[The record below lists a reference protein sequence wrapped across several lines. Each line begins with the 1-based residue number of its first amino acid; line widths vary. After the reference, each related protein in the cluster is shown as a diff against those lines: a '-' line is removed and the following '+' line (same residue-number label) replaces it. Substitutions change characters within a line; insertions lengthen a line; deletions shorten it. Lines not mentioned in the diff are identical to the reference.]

1 MAIAPEFIPRK
12 AEAIRAEIVARYEEL
27 TGKTLQPAQPEALF
41 FDVMAYRE
49 TILRTLIQGTAV
61 QNLVQFSSA
70 PVLDYLGDLVGVTR
84 LPAASAQCTLELK
97 NNTYSDVII
106 PSGFRVGSADGA
118 VVFETLEEVY
128 LSAQAGN
135 GSTPFQYVDAVAIEE
150 GTAGNGYD
158 IGAISKQIDQATFES
173 SGLPV
178 SDTELNVRN
187 IGITAGGAPAET
199 DEALRTRIILAP
211 NSFSVAGPKEAYR
224 YWTLTASPDIKDA
237 TTTTPT
243 PGTVR
248 VFILPKP
255 DADRSAEADHSRKQR
270 VLATLSADNIRP
282 LCDTVEAQH
291 ATEVPVTIE
300 ANITRFASAPA
311 ITLQPLLQAALDNLI
326 LAGRSQFGKTLLR
339 NDVITAFK
347 NVPGVYDVDVI
358 QPASNV
364 TVSATSVWEDTGDS
378 TVEITGVI

>member
-84 LPAASAQCTLELK
+84 LPAVSAKCTLEFDFG
-97 NNTYSDVII
+97 DVFTAPETAII
-106 PSGFRVGSADGA
+106 PSGFRVANSNGTI
-118 VVFETLEEVY
+118 VFETLE
-128 LSAQAGN
+128 G
-135 GSTPFQYVDAVAIEE
+135 IEYINFVTGTVLFAEAECTVE
-150 GTAGNGYD
+150 GTDGNGYD
-158 IGAISKQIDQATFES
+158 IGSIATPLDFNP
-173 SGLPV
+173 GFAA
-178 SDTELNVRN
+178 VRN

-224 YWTLTASPDIKDA
+224 YWTLTASPDIQDA
-237 TTTTPT
+237 TTTTPV

-255 DADRSAEADHSRKQR
+255 DADRSEEADDLRIER
-270 VLATLSADNIRP
+270 VLATLSADSIRP

>member
-12 AEAIRAEIVARYEEL
+12 AEAIRAEIVKRYEEL
-27 TGKTLQPAQPEALF
+27 SGKTLQPAQPEALF
-41 FDVMAYRE
+41 VDVMAYRE
-49 TILRTLIQGTAV
+49 TIVRTLIQGAAV

-84 LPAASAQCTLELK
+84 LPAEPAKTVLK
-97 NNTYSDVII
+97 FRNNGFPDII
-106 PSGFRVGSADGA
+106 LQSGFRVASSDGNI
-118 VVFETLEEVY
+118 VFETVEEVR
-128 LSAQAGN
+128 LGGQAGV
-135 GSTPFQYVDAVAIEE
+135 GSTPFLFVEAEATEQ
-150 GTAGNGYD
+150 GTSGNGYAVGT
-158 IGAISKQIDQATFES
+158 INAAIDQATYATGG
-173 SGLPV
+173 GLVPTSV
-178 SDTELNVRN
+178 IVVENSTQ
-187 IGITAGGAPAET
+187 TAGGTDIET

-224 YWTLTASPDIKDA
+224 YWTLTASPDIQDA
-237 TTTTPT
+237 TTTTPI

-248 VFILPKP
+248 VFVLPKP
-255 DADRSAEADHSRKQR
+255 DADRSEEADDLRIER